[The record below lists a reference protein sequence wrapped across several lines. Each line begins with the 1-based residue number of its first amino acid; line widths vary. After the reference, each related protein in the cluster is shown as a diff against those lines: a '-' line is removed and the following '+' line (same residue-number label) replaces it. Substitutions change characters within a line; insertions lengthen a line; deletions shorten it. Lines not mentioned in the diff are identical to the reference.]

1 MCGIIG
7 VYGSPHAASLAALG
21 MFAEQHRGQES
32 CGMAVSDGKVIRLR
46 KKMGLVK
53 EVFRDEKL
61 AELPGRIAIGHV
73 RYPTK
78 GSATQF
84 NSQPHLLETLF
95 GPSHALA
102 SNGDIVNYSEVR
114 RKLEAEG
121 VYFNSDNDGELLL
134 RYIAWQ
140 VQTNRQGITEAIRSL
155 MKEIRG
161 AYSSV
166 LLVRDAMY
174 MFRDPLSIRPMVW
187 GQTAEGAV
195 VVASES
201 CALATMGVSEFKE
214 VPPAGIIR
222 VNSDGITV
230 LENDPQLFR
239 KVESERHC
247 VFEHIYFSRPDSH
260 HFEENVYEVRQQIG
274 AQLAI
279 ADDGL
284 EADLVV
290 PVPDSS
296 NFIAM
301 GYANAKKVPLAM
313 GLIRNHYVGRT
324 FIKPEQT
331 VRDESVRQKFNVL
344 PNFFKDKR
352 IVLVDDSIVRGTTI
366 AKIVKLIRDAGAKE
380 VHLRIGSPQVRY
392 SCYYGIDTPDREE
405 LVANRLSLEEITK
418 QSGADSLRHL
428 DMEGLRRSMSY
439 PGNYCY
445 ACFNGDYPLEN
456 GHATR

>member
-7 VYGSPHAASLAALG
+7 VYGSSQAASLAALG

-61 AELPGRIAIGHV
+61 DLLPGSIAIGHV

-102 SNGDIVNYSEVR
+102 SNGDIVNYYEVR

-140 VQTNRQGITEAIRSL
+140 IQSNRQGITDAIRLL
-155 MKEIRG
+155 MKEIKG

-166 LLVRDAMY
+166 LLIRDALY

-187 GQTAEGAV
+187 GITAAGAV

-201 CALATMGVSEFKE
+201 CALVTMGVSVYKE

-222 VNSDGITV
+222 VNADGITV
-230 LENDPQLFR
+230 LENDPNLFR
-239 KVESERHC
+239 AIDSERHC

-260 HFEENVYEVRQQIG
+260 HFDENVYEVRQRIG

-279 ADDGL
+279 KDADLD
-284 EADLVV
+284 ADLVV

-301 GYANAKKVPLAM
+301 GYASAKQVPLAM

-331 VRDESVRQKFNVL
+331 IRDESVRQKFNVL
-344 PNFFKDKR
+344 PNFFNGKR

-366 AKIVKLIRDAGAKE
+366 GKIVKLIRDAGAKE

-392 SCYYGIDTPDREE
+392 SCYYGIDTPDSDE
-405 LVANRLSLEEITK
+405 LVANRLSLDEICR

-428 DMEGLRRSMSY
+428 DSGGLKRCVCH
-439 PGNYCY
+439 PQNYCY
-445 ACFNGDYPLEN
+445 ACFDGDYPL
-456 GHATR
+456 GVSHA